1 MSKSRLYMLSP
12 FREKYDF
19 SLHYLCY
26 FWQETGWGVKSND
39 QDQNLTY
46 PISPTRFGQL
56 PLKNF
61 GSSTFQFCGNRL
73 ERTFQKLFNMNFQVW
88 LLLLVRCLH
97 FWKKINFAEFN
108 AKSIGINFKSQN
120 LKTRRLVCS
129 FLIALLHFETYLIK
143 VFPFFRAIL
152 DSWEI
157 SSKLVWSRKISWF
170 RQKIFSLLSSFQ
182 GCLTSIH
189 VQNVDQ
195 KLV

>member
-1 MSKSRLYMLSP
+1 MSKSRLYMLPP
-12 FREKYDF
+12 FREKYDYI
-19 SLHYLCY
+19 LHYLCY
-26 FWQETGWGVKSND
+26 FWWGVKSNG

-46 PISPTRFGQL
+46 PISPTRFCQL

-61 GSSTFQFCGNRL
+61 GSSTFQFRGNRL
-73 ERTFQKLFNMNFQVW
+73 QRTFQKLLNLDFQVW

-97 FWKKINFAEFN
+97 FWKKKIFAEFN
-108 AKSIGINFKSQN
+108 AKSIGTNSQN
-120 LKTRRLVCS
+120 LKTKKLVCS

-157 SSKLVWSRKISWF
+157 SSKLVWSRKISWL
-170 RQKIFSLLSSFQ
+170 RQKFFSLLSSFQ

-189 VQNVDQ
+189 VQNLD
-195 KLV
+195 